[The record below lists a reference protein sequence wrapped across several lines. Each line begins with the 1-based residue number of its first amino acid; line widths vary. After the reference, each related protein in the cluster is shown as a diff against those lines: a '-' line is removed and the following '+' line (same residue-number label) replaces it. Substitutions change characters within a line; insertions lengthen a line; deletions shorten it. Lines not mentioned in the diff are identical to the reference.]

1 MSGKSKRK
9 RGKQHSSR
17 KIRGQEVSRAVA
29 RTPAASPT
37 RAATQPQVDS
47 PPATVPISPVAKPQ
61 AIRFP
66 YIAAELRTIGILAG
80 IMLIALII
88 LYFTLV

>member
-17 KIRGQEVSRAVA
+17 KMRGQESPRAVA
-29 RTPAASPT
+29 RVPATPPT
-37 RAATQPQVDS
+37 RYATQPQVDT
-47 PPATVPISPVAKPQ
+47 PPATVPTSPVVNPQ
-61 AIRFP
+61 AVRFP
-66 YIAAELRTIGILAG
+66 YITAELRTIGILAG
-80 IMLIALII
+80 IMLIVLII

>member
-17 KIRGQEVSRAVA
+17 KMRGQESPRAVA
-29 RTPAASPT
+29 RVPAAPPT
-37 RAATQPQVDS
+37 RDTTQPQVDS
-47 PPATVPISPVAKPQ
+47 PPATVPTSPIVSPQ

-66 YIAAELRTIGILAG
+66 YITAELRTIGILAG
-80 IMLIALII
+80 IMLIVLII